1 MPREFVE
8 AETERFVELSKEAA
22 ECRVKR
28 IGKVVKL
35 KLRAGRYLYT
45 LKLKPETAEEI
56 VKKLSCPVVE
66 G

>member
-1 MPREFVE
+1 MPKETDE
-8 AETERFVELSKEAA
+8 KETEQFLQLSKQAA

-28 IGKVVKL
+28 VGDVVKL
-35 KLRAGRYLYT
+35 KLRTGRYLYT
-45 LKLKPETAEEI
+45 LKLKPENAEDI

>member
-1 MPREFVE
+1 MPKEAVE
-8 AETERFVELSKEAA
+8 KDTDRFVQLSKEAA

-35 KLRAGRYLYT
+35 KLRTGRYLYT
-45 LKLKPETAEEI
+45 LKVKPESAEEI
-56 VKKLSCPVVE
+56 VKKLGCPVVE

>member
-8 AETERFVELSKEAA
+8 AETEQFVELSKEAA

-28 IGKVVKL
+28 IGEVVKL
-35 KLRAGRYLYT
+35 KLRTGRYLYT

>member
-1 MPREFVE
+1 MPKETLE
-8 AETERFVELSKEAA
+8 KETERFVQLSKEAT

-28 IGKVVKL
+28 VGEVVKL
-35 KLRAGRYLYT
+35 KLRTGRYLYT
-45 LKLKPETAEEI
+45 LKLKPENAEEI